1 MSDDYGTRFGGL
13 ARLYGQEGA
22 ARLRRAHVMV
32 IGVGGVGSWVAEALA
47 RSGVGALS
55 LVDLDDVCLTN
66 TNRQLHALSATVGRP
81 KIDAMAERIAA
92 FAPECRVHRV
102 HDFFTAS
109 NATEVVTPGLDLVV
123 DAIDGFRHKTALIVR
138 CADAAIPLVTMG
150 GAGGRR
156 DPTRVQVADLAE
168 SEGDRL
174 LHRVRKELRQKH
186 GFSRQGRWGL
196 PCVFSAEPPMFPTG
210 DGGVCTSRDEAET
223 LRLDCATGFGTASFL
238 TGAFGLAAAS
248 VAVTALAEGTPP
260 KIKGRRKP
268 LTAG

>member
-1 MSDDYGTRFGGL
+1 LSDDYQTRFGGI
-13 ARLYGQEGA
+13 ARLYGVAGLERLRA
-22 ARLRRAHVMV
+22 ARVMV

-47 RSGVGALS
+47 RSGVGELR

-66 TNRQLHALSATVGRP
+66 TNRQLHALTATVGRP
-81 KIDAMAERIAA
+81 KITVMAERVATI
-92 FAPECRVHRV
+92 APECRVVAV

-109 NATEVVTPGLDLVV
+109 NAAELVDPELSWVV
-123 DAIDGFRHKTALIVR
+123 DAIDGFRHKCALITR
-138 CADAAIPLVTMG
+138 CHDAGVPLVTMG

-186 GFSRQGRWGL
+186 GYSRKGRWNI
-196 PCVFSAEPPMFPTG
+196 PCVYSAEVPVFPTA
-210 DGGVCTSRDEAET
+210 DGGVCESRDEAET

-248 VAVTALAEGTPP
+248 VVVTGVATGVAPAQKSRRPP
-260 KIKGRRKP
+260 
-268 LTAG
+268 AAS